1 MTFSDSSLKINWIH
15 IYLKYDQSLEMEK
28 LLWSLLEYTDV
39 WILPFS
45 WKLGANMKVI
55 IILLT
60 TFALV
65 ATLSLAQSTPPTLDP
80 ASLTSICSE
89 EKSFTCPMSNERYV
103 EYVMPMDRST
113 ETDRCPRRPQKIK
126 KLVDNN
132 KMILPSQNRACHSSV
147 VMITSWFF

>member
-1 MTFSDSSLKINWIH
+1 MEYLSSMISPWKNSCVVCKNKQMYEYYLSVGNW
-15 IYLKYDQSLEMEK
+15 K
-28 LLWSLLEYTDV
+28 
-39 WILPFS
+39 
-45 WKLGANMKVI
+45 ANMKVI

-126 KLVDNN
+126 KLIGNN
-132 KMILPSQNRACHSSV
+132 KMIPPSQNRACHSSV
-147 VMITSWFF
+147 VIINDFCSFPTYVLILLSLF